1 MIVKEYGIFIS
12 RLEDDYHTMPNFKSA
27 SQLANKIIKSNLNEE
42 VFVVVRYSNAE
53 EPINFEEHLYA

>member
-1 MIVKEYGIFIS
+1 
-12 RLEDDYHTMPNFKSA
+12 MPNFQSA
-27 SQLANKIIKSNLNEE
+27 CQLANKIIKSNLNEE